1 MVHELKIEPDFF
13 KDVLSGDKTFEIREN
28 DRNFRIGDYL
38 ALNEIDDGVNWI
50 SDRREAWIDDRNV
63 VRIDDPPKRSGPVRC
78 SGRSVLAR
86 VTYVLTDD
94 RFVRPGFA
102 VLGIKL
108 CDVYLGDENGK
119 VDTSKIF

>member
-1 MVHELKIEPDFF
+1 MVHELKIKPEFF
-13 KDVLSGDKTFEIREN
+13 KDALEGLKTFEVREN
-28 DRNFRIGDYL
+28 DRNYHIGDYL
-38 ALNEIDDGVNWI
+38 ALNEFVDGIRWYLNAK
-50 SDRREAWIDDRNV
+50 RECVYVSRDERQGIQR
-63 VRIDDPPKRSGPVRC
+63 GPAEFT
-78 SGRSVLAR
+78 GRSVLAR

-119 VDTSKIF
+119 VDTSKIL